1 MATKD
6 NSNKKKKSLIK
17 SIQDFMSSYQGKVI
31 LNYAYSWGAA
41 VVIMGALFKLT
52 HLPGGNIMLFIGMGT
67 EVLVFAVSAFDKP
80 FKSYKWESVFPQ
92 IKLNGAPDVD
102 LSGKSST
109 EAAQE
114 AEAMV
119 HEAEGE
125 KLNAG
130 ELSAVINAAQ
140 VVAASASAAAA
151 SAQPSVQPQQGGGE
165 MPSGGQQQPA
175 YTGQPV
181 TGGVAG
187 PQFVGGVVGGPVIVG
202 GSPVSGGGQAH
213 ADGNQSVAAGDAPQ
227 QITIV
232 QSGQPA
238 QPQQP
243 EMDMEMAQSLSQ
255 ASEEYL
261 DKLKEMT
268 ESLDKF
274 QKATASLSEMSDSLA
289 QAYKIISDNSG
300 NITAHSQGYVY
311 QMENLNRNLSGLN
324 TIYEIQLRSISSQLD
339 TIKQVNEGLERI
351 KDMYEGSQEDS
362 EKFHKETELMA
373 KQIEELNA
381 VYARMLQAMTV
392 NMKQS

>member
-1 MATKD
+1 
-6 NSNKKKKSLIK
+6 
-17 SIQDFMSSYQGKVI
+17 
-31 LNYAYSWGAA
+31 
-41 VVIMGALFKLT
+41 
-52 HLPGGNIMLFIGMGT
+52 
-67 EVLVFAVSAFDKP
+67 
-80 FKSYKWESVFPQ
+80 
-92 IKLNGAPDVD
+92 
-102 LSGKSST
+102 
-109 EAAQE
+109 
-114 AEAMV
+114 
-119 HEAEGE
+119 
-125 KLNAG
+125 
-130 ELSAVINAAQ
+130 
-140 VVAASASAAAA
+140 
-151 SAQPSVQPQQGGGE
+151 

-202 GSPVSGGGQAH
+202 GSPVSGGGQAS
-213 ADGNQSVAAGDAPQ
+213 AGGNQSVAAGDAPQ

-243 EMDMEMAQSLSQ
+243 EMDVEMAQSLSQ

>member
-6 NSNKKKKSLIK
+6 NNNKKKKGLIK

-102 LSGKSST
+102 LSGKDS
-109 EAAQE
+109 
-114 AEAMV
+114 AEPAPDAETLV

-125 KLNAG
+125 KLNAD

-140 VVAASASAAAA
+140 VVAASASAAA
-151 SAQPSVQPQQGGGE
+151 SSVHPAGQAQQGGAE
-165 MPSGGQQQPA
+165 LPSGGA
-175 YTGQPV
+175 
-181 TGGVAG
+181 AG
-187 PQFVGGVVGGPVIVG
+187 PQFVGGAVGGPVVVG
-202 GSPVSGGGQAH
+202 GSPVGGIVLPSAEGGQPI
-213 ADGNQSVAAGDAPQ
+213 VAGGAPQ
-227 QITIV
+227 QVTIV

-238 QPQQP
+238 QPAQP
-243 EMDMEMAQSLSQ
+243 EVDVEMAESLSK
-255 ASEEYL
+255 ASEDYL